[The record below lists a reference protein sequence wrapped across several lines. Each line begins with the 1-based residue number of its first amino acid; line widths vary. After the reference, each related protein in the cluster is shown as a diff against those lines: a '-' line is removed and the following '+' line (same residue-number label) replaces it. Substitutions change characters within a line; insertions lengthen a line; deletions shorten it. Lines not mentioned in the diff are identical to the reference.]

1 MRKKKCSRSSRYKAL
16 VSDFQDDELRLLSR
30 DAAEE

>member
-1 MRKKKCSRSSRYKAL
+1 MRKKKCSRLSRCKGL
-16 VSDFQDDELRLLSR
+16 VSDFQDAELRLFSR